1 MKALIKTLGCSLL
14 LTASMSANADWS
26 VSGGF
31 TSFQDDIDSSES
43 LSLGALHGGLGYT
56 FDRGNFT
63 FIPELRVGFGI
74 GDDSA
79 YGVDVEVDNLVIASL
94 RGQYNVN
101 DSFGIF
107 VQPSYGRLEVSA
119 SGSGASFSNDDWE
132 TGIGTGASYKLGKNA
147 SIEAM
152 YEQFDSADVF
162 SFSFRYTF

>member
-1 MKALIKTLGCSLL
+1 MKMLIKAFSCSLL

-31 TSFQDDIDSSES
+31 SSFEGDIDSSES
-43 LSLGALHGGLGYT
+43 ISLGAVYGGLGYT
-56 FDRGNFT
+56 FDRGDFT
-63 FIPELRVGFGI
+63 FMPEVRLGFGV

-79 YGVDVEVDNLVIASL
+79 NGVNIEVDNLVVASV

-101 DSFGIF
+101 ESFGIF
-107 VQPSYGRLEVSA
+107 VQPSYGRIEA
-119 SGSGASFSNDDWE
+119 TASFVGESISDNGWE
-132 TGIGTGASYKLGKNA
+132 TGIGTGASYKLSKNA

-152 YEQFDSADVF
+152 YEQFDSADIT